1 MATRR
6 PKNVVAK
13 TPNGDITTEMI
24 LGYIALVSIPNQPVS
39 ATKLRRLWMI
49 EGLEEKLV
57 PKQRRSVDVFMAACR
72 SIETRRTDA
81 ATERVHEIKV
91 DRVLESSDE
100 CVYQITQ
107 LVRDKEHRVI
117 DHPKAMRLVFTA
129 KDGKIKDE
137 ALDDKALY
145 KELKQLAT
153 VVRDDFDRNS
163 SKVPGS
169 KVRAAIR
176 ATLADQLATRIQNKG
191 VFFVPKAGRNT
202 LDAIQNVIEGLYHS
216 GDEAE
221 IGIIPLASDQ
231 PEKDMVRKHFEGNVS
246 DEVDTLLAE
255 CSSRLKS
262 DQPVR
267 ADRKSNL
274 VSQRKQI
281 GAAVERYQD
290 LLDGKLD
297 VLHEGLKLLDNAL
310 EELLIGGAE

>member
-13 TPNGDITTEMI
+13 TPNGDITTDMI
-24 LGYIALVSIPNQPVS
+24 LGYIALVSIPNKPVS
-39 ATKLRRLWMI
+39 ASKLRRLWMI

-91 DRVLESSDE
+91 DRVLESSEE
-100 CVYQITQ
+100 CVYQVTQ
-107 LVRDKEHRVI
+107 LVRDKDHKVI
-117 DHPKAMRLVFTA
+117 DHPKAMRLTFTA

-153 VVRDDFDRNS
+153 VIREDFDRNS
-163 SKVPGS
+163 SKVPGA
-169 KVRAAIR
+169 KVRQAIR
-176 ATLADQLATRIQNKG
+176 TTLAEQLATRIQNKG

-202 LDAIQNVIEGLYHS
+202 LDAVQNVLDGLYSS
-216 GDEAE
+216 GDQADLA
-221 IGIIPLASDQ
+221 IIPLASDT
-231 PEKDMVRKHFEGNVS
+231 PEKEMVKKHFEGNVN

-262 DQPVR
+262 DQPIR
-267 ADRKSNL
+267 A
-274 VSQRKQI
+274 
-281 GAAVERYQD
+281 E
-290 LLDGKLD
+290 
-297 VLHEGLKLLDNAL
+297 
-310 EELLIGGAE
+310 